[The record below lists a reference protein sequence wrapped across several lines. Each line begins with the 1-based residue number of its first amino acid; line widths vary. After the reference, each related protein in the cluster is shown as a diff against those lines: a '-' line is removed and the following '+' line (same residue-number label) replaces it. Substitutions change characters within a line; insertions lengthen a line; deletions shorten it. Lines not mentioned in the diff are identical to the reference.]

1 MRFFAVV
8 ILSTHI
14 FHAASLSAE
23 PAAIA
28 PEHVVKAIQHFYQ
41 VLDIKQYNKDKLRQV
56 VTDDFVVFEAAKKM
70 DLDEFHAFLTHH
82 DPNAEPLIDTTWQI
96 TDHRVSIDHNSAHV
110 SYLNRGTFQH
120 GTSLRVTMQWME
132 SAFLTHQNGALKI
145 KFLNSNLIS
154 KDIQK
159 LSDGASD

>member
-8 ILSTHI
+8 ILSAQF
-14 FHAASLSAE
+14 FHGAALGGE

-28 PEHVVKAIQHFYQ
+28 PEHVIKTIQHFYQ
-41 VLDIKQYNKDKLRQV
+41 VLDIKQYDKDKLRQV
-56 VTDDFVVFEAAKKM
+56 VSDDFIVFEAAKKM
-70 DLDEFHAFLTHH
+70 DLEQFHAFITHK
-82 DPNAEPLIDTTWQI
+82 DPNAEPLIDTNWQI
-96 TDHRVSIDHNSAHV
+96 SDYRVSIDHNSAHI

-120 GTSLRVTMQWME
+120 GDSLRVAMLWME
-132 SAFLTHQNGALKI
+132 SAFLTYQNGALKI